1 MNKENMEFLLD
12 SLKYLGFG
20 EKLYLHQQLE
30 EFVTK
35 EAKDFQLETSAF
47 FDEETVLE
55 VRLHFRRSDQMDM
68 YFFNK
73 YEANLH
79 HPDEPAKDRKQLF
92 YINKGSGVTLKEAY
106 NLLQGRAVNKDLT
119 NVEGT
124 KYNAWI
130 QLNFDEKDQ
139 HDHYKVRQYSVQY
152 GYDLEKTLEKYPILE
167 LKNYELR
174 HGLLKSLKRGNLHTV
189 TFEKLNKTEKMV
201 IEANPRYKTINIY
214 SLANRAAAK
223 TPLQQDHRSA
233 GVSGPKAGDGN
244 GPGGAEEESGRDE
257 TGEIK
262 EEELESSA
270 GKPPS
275 KKKISGKV

>member
-1 MNKENMEFLLD
+1 MNNENLEFLLD

-20 EKLYLHQQLE
+20 EKLYLHRQLE
-30 EFVTK
+30 EFVTQ
-35 EAKDFQLETSAF
+35 EVKDFQLETSAV

-73 YEANLH
+73 YEASLL
-79 HPDEPAKDRKQLF
+79 HPDDPAKDRKQLF
-92 YINKGSGVTLKEAY
+92 YINRGSGVTLKEAY

-119 NVEGT
+119 NFEGV

-130 QLNFDEKDQ
+130 QLNFDERDQ
-139 HDHYKVRQYSVQY
+139 NDYYKVKQFGVQY

-174 HGLLKSLKRGNLHTV
+174 NSLLRSLKRGNLHTV

-214 SLANRAAAK
+214 SLANRIAEKISSKQGHGSTEVSEPK
-223 TPLQQDHRSA
+223 TDNDNGRSA
-233 GVSGPKAGDGN
+233 T
-244 GPGGAEEESGRDE
+244 EEESARDE

-262 EEELESSA
+262 EEELESSTA
-270 GKPPS
+270 KS
-275 KKKISGKV
+275 SAKKKNYR